1 MDPTGATHEDTVMQS
16 SESGGPKPRVCTC
29 RAWCSAIRCRMG
41 SWLFSCTV
49 LDLAKAITQNTTP
62 WSALHRDVLNHAQRV
77 RPIGDG
83 KLLDCIVVASKVEED
98 RRVAQ
103 LVSNF
108 CVSEDA
114 AVRQGGL
121 STIKQWW
128 ETATKSVK
136 DSLANAD
143 VTCFRRVVIWPSLR
157 WVRETCLRL
166 YKYKWQTPSPE
177 VDKQVRAIAVM
188 QPGAKSVEDTIGHC
202 KGAAEQSSAMKLSA
216 AATWHSASTGG
227 IIEGLGWRQPRR
239 TQVAQTCAR
248 SDGVSTTAFE
258 CNHKDFSLV
267 TDVLCE
273 FNTDRPHVVQRGFE
287 QAQMDGTRLE
297 TGRREEW

>member
-1 MDPTGATHEDTVMQS
+1 MEVQNRECPPAEHGVLQFVAEWGLGFSRALCWISPRPSPRTQRHQTHFTAMS
-16 SESGGPKPRVCTC
+16 SIMRSVCGQLE
-29 RAWCSAIRCRMG
+29 MG
-41 SWLFSCTV
+41 KFF
-49 LDLAKAITQNTTP
+49 
-62 WSALHRDVLNHAQRV
+62 
-77 RPIGDG
+77 
-83 KLLDCIVVASKVEED
+83 DCIVVASKVEED

-103 LVSNF
+103 MVSNF

-166 YKYKWQTPSPE
+166 YNFKWQTPSPE

-239 TQVAQTCAR
+239 TLVAQMCAR

-267 TDVLCE
+267 TDVLRE